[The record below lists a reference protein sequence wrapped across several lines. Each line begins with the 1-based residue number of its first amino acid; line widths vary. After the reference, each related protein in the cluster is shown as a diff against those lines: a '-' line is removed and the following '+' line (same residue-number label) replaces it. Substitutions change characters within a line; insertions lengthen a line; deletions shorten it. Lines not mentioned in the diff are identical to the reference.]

1 MAHITV
7 LSIAFAMMCIPFIG
21 GLQPERAIPDDQ
33 VHVLSTTPSGVIISE
48 FHPYAACNDEYFVLT
63 NAGSSSVS
71 VEGWDVTDGEGVV
84 AFVDPV
90 YVGPFASLV
99 VSFNASSYLAAYG
112 TLPEV
117 HLDGLSTDVRV
128 QASGSFRL
136 GNDGDSLSLRD
147 GSGAVLDFVVYGDCA
162 EASTGWTGPPLA
174 SPRTG
179 EVMVRVRSSDGFVD
193 AGTSADWMPFREHRY
208 GYTSWGP
215 YATVVDPGCLTAF
228 LSPDCSADVIVSR
241 LDAARERIRLCS
253 YEFSSPI
260 VCQALLRALYRGV
273 NVSLFV
279 DGSPVGGIDERAVAA
294 LSALAGSEASVRVL
308 TGRLDEGVVKHVAA
322 LHSKYFV
329 IDSTD
334 VIVLSENA
342 VPSGI
347 PTDRVFG
354 NRGWGMAAVSSELA
368 AYLTSVF
375 EDDWREDRPDVM
387 DWRCDARYDPHAEAP
402 LLEESPHERGMF
414 HPFTTTSVATVTLVV
429 SPDGSLMSPFL
440 CDTLLSERDL
450 VVEQFQAD
458 LRWRTR
464 WSDAELL
471 SPLVSSV
478 IDRARNGVACRA
490 LLDSSWFNLER
501 NSEVVDALMAVRSGE
516 SIDCSARLMDPEGPI
531 TVMHNKG
538 VIVDGRRAVVSSNN
552 WVYASFAKNREL
564 AAVIDSLEVA
574 SYFTEAFDADW
585 DPDRVAPVIDA
596 PKDIVAS
603 CGSWVTLSSE
613 GCSDDRMLVGV
624 QWDIDGDGSVDARTP
639 SISFLL
645 TAPGEMTV
653 MLTLTDSWG
662 NEATQAITIR
672 VVSEH
677 HPTPEERSSMGAYA
691 SVIPAALGG
700 ALLLLMLRKRGQ
712 RRR

>member
-1 MAHITV
+1 MAHIVV
-7 LSIAFAMMCIPFIG
+7 LSVAFVVVCISLMG
-21 GLQPERAIPDDQ
+21 GPHFERAISDDGAQ
-33 VHVLSTTPSGVIISE
+33 VLSTIPLGVIISE
-48 FHPYAACNDEYFVLT
+48 FYPCAVCDDEYFVLT

-71 VEGWDVTDGEGVV
+71 VEGWEVTDGEGVV
-84 AFVDPV
+84 VFVDPM
-90 YVGPFASLV
+90 YVGPYASLV

-112 TLPEV
+112 TLPEM
-117 HLDGLSTDVRV
+117 HLDGLSTDIGV
-128 QASGSFRL
+128 QVSGSFRL

-147 GSGAVLDFVVYGDCA
+147 GHGAILDFVVYGDCA
-162 EASTGWTGPPLA
+162 ETSTGWTGPPLA

-179 EVMVRVRSSDGFVD
+179 EVMVRVRSSDGFAD
-193 AGTSADWMPFREHRY
+193 AGMSADWMPFREHRY
-208 GYTSWGP
+208 GYSSWRP
-215 YATVVDPGCLTAF
+215 YVTVVDPGCLTAF
-228 LSPDCSADVIVSR
+228 LSPDCSADVVVSR
-241 LDAARERIRLCS
+241 LDAARESIRVCS

-260 VCQALLRALYRGV
+260 VCEALLRALCRGV
-273 NVSLFV
+273 YVSLLV
-279 DGSPVGGIDERAVAA
+279 DGSPVGGIDERAVDA
-294 LSALAGSEASVRVL
+294 LSALAGSGASVRVL
-308 TGRLDEGVVKHVAA
+308 TGRLDDGVVKHVTA

-347 PTDRVFG
+347 PADRVFG

-375 EDDWREDRPDVM
+375 EDDRREDRPGVM
-387 DWRCDARYDPHAEAP
+387 DWMCDARYDSQAEAP
-402 LLEESPHERGMF
+402 LLEENPHERGMF
-414 HPFTTTSVATVTLVV
+414 HPFTTTSVATVMLVV
-429 SPDGSLMSPFL
+429 SPDGSFMSPFL
-440 CDTLLSERDL
+440 CDTLLSETDL

-464 WSDAELL
+464 WSDDELL
-471 SPLVSSV
+471 SPLVSSLV
-478 IDRARNGVACRA
+478 DGARNGVACRA

-501 NSEVVDALMAVRSGE
+501 NGEVVDALVAVQFGE
-516 SIDCSARLMDPEGPI
+516 SLDCSARLMDPESPI

-538 VIVDGRRAVVSSNN
+538 VVVDGRRTVVSSNN

-564 AAVIDSLEVA
+564 AAVIDSPEVA

-585 DPDRVAPVIDA
+585 YPDRVAPVIDT
-596 PKDIVAS
+596 PKDVVAS

-613 GCSDDRMLVGV
+613 ACSDDRMLVGV
-624 QWDIDGDGSVDARTP
+624 RWDIDADGSVDANTP
-639 SISFLL
+639 SVSFLL